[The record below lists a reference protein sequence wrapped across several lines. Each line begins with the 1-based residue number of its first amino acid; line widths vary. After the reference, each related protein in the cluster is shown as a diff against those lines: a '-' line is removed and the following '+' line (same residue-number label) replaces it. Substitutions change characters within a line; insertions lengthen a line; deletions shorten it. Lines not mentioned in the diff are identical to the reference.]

1 MTAPVSTPVP
11 PPRRAPAAGAI
22 PPRAGSGRPARRL
35 GRPRRPVR
43 ARAAGAAAGVLLW
56 GYAAVALAPLFVM
69 VAGSLRTERELADRP
84 LGLPLHPA
92 FENYARA
99 WSDGHFS
106 TYFTNSVLV
115 TCGAVLLGTGVSVLA
130 AYPLARYRFAGH
142 GVLSAYFLAG
152 LMLPIRLGIV
162 PVFYLLNSL
171 GLIDSRIGLVCVYAA
186 SGVPFSVF
194 VLTAFFRQLPAELEE
209 AARMDGAGELRIF
222 ARIMVPLVRPALT
235 TVALFQF
242 IPLWNDFF
250 FPLVLIG
257 DTDKYTLPVGLTHFV
272 AEFETAH
279 AQLNAGL
286 VITTIPLVVLFLVA
300 TKQIVAGLTAGMS
313 R

>member
-1 MTAPVSTPVP
+1 MSAPVSTPPSPHSGHAVVLVP
-11 PPRRAPAAGAI
+11 AREPPHDHA
-22 PPRAGSGRPARRL
+22 GRPL
-35 GRPRRPVR
+35 GS
-43 ARAAGAAAGVLLW
+43 RAASAASGVLLW
-56 GYAAVALAPLFVM
+56 VYAAVALAPLLVM
-69 VAGSLRTERELADRP
+69 LAGSLRTEHDLADRP

-99 WSDGHFS
+99 WSEGRFS
-106 TYFTNSVLV
+106 TYFANSVLV
-115 TCGAVLLGTGVSVLA
+115 AGGSVVLGSAVSVLA
-130 AYPLARYRFAGH
+130 AYALARYRFAGR

-171 GLIDSRIGLVCVYAA
+171 GLIDSRIGLICVYAA

-194 VLTAFFRQLPAELEE
+194 VLTAFFRQVPGELEE
-209 AARMDGAGELRIF
+209 AARIDGAGELRIF
-222 ARIMVPLVRPALT
+222 GQIMVPMVRPALT
-235 TVALFQF
+235 AVALFQF

-257 DTDKYTLPVGLTHFV
+257 NSDKYTLPVGLTHFV

-279 AQLNAGL
+279 AQLYAGL

-313 R
+313 K

>member
-1 MTAPVSTPVP
+1 MSVTVSIPRGDAAVVPRRTPVRP
-11 PPRRAPAAGAI
+11 GKRGRWAGA
-22 PPRAGSGRPARRL
+22 
-35 GRPRRPVR
+35 
-43 ARAAGAAAGVLLW
+43 GVGILLW
-56 GYAAVALAPLFVM
+56 GYAAVALAPLVLM
-69 VAGSLRTERELADRP
+69 VVGSLRTEQELADRP
-84 LGLPLHPA
+84 LGLPLRPA
-92 FENYARA
+92 FENYANA
-99 WSDGHFS
+99 WSQGSFS
-106 TYFTNSVLV
+106 TYFGNSVLV
-115 TCGAVLLGTGVSVLA
+115 TVGSVLLGTGVSVLA
-130 AYPLARYRFAGH
+130 AYALARYRFVGR
-142 GVLSAYFLAG
+142 GLLSAYFLAG

-171 GLIDSRIGLVCVYAA
+171 GLIDSRLGLICVYAA

-194 VLTAFFRQLPAELEE
+194 VLTAFFRQLPDELEE
-209 AARMDGAGELRIF
+209 AARIDGAGELRIF
-222 ARIMVPLVRPALT
+222 GQIMMPLVRPALT

-257 DTDKYTLPVGLTHFV
+257 DTGKYTLPVGLTRFV

-279 AQLNAGL
+279 AQLYAGL
-286 VITTIPLVVLFLVA
+286 VITTIPLVVLFLLA

>member
-1 MTAPVSTPVP
+1 MSATVSTTPP
-11 PPRRAPAAGAI
+11 PPRRDHAMVPT
-22 PPRAGSGRPARRL
+22 PARDPLHDHSRW
-35 GRPRRPVR
+35 PRRS
-43 ARAAGAAAGVLLW
+43 RAAGAAGGVLLW
-56 GYAAVALAPLFVM
+56 GYAAVALAPLLVM
-69 VAGSLRTERELADRP
+69 LAGSLRTERDLADRP

-99 WSDGHFS
+99 WSEGNFN

-115 TCGAVLLGTGVSVLA
+115 TVGSVLLGTGVSVLA
-130 AYPLARYRFAGH
+130 AYALARYRFAGH
-142 GVLSAYFLAG
+142 GALSAYFLAG

-171 GLIDSRIGLVCVYAA
+171 GLIDSRIGLICVYAA

-194 VLTAFFRQLPAELEE
+194 VLTAFFRQLPGELEE
-209 AARMDGAGELRIF
+209 AARIDGAGELRIF
-222 ARIMVPLVRPALT
+222 GQIMVPLVRPALT
-235 TVALFQF
+235 AVALFQF

-257 DTDKYTLPVGLTHFV
+257 NSDKYTLPVGLTHFV

-279 AQLNAGL
+279 AQLYAGL
-286 VITTIPLVVLFLVA
+286 VLTTIPLVVLFLLA